1 MKCKEIKESIA
12 GNLKSVRRSGDL
24 KILHEHSELLKKMA
38 NDKMD
43 GKDFERVL
51 ILRKLFCDEIT
62 EKQLHTLEAI
72 MRAFLS

>member
-1 MKCKEIKESIA
+1 
-12 GNLKSVRRSGDL
+12 
-24 KILHEHSELLKKMA
+24 MA